1 MSAMYS
7 TQIGHAESVGSA
19 AVRRPGLRHV
29 LSWILRRIEDAF
41 ERRRQRRDLLAL
53 SDDQLKDIGVSRSMA
68 HREASRPFWE

>member
-53 SDDQLKDIGVSRSMA
+53 SDDQLKDIGISRSMA
-68 HREASRPFWE
+68 HREASRPFWK